1 LTRTAEWHIF
11 TVVPMMLV
19 IDDDETVRD
28 LFVSFFGEN
37 GYGVAAASE
46 AKSGLEI
53 IMQEKIDL
61 LFLDLVMPGMR
72 GIDLLKELAAVKMR
86 IPTIVMTAVAEVE
99 TAVEAMRLGAFD
111 YITKPF
117 ILDELLLLAERALKM
132 HTLQKENAMLQKQL
146 KKKYDLQGL
155 IGSSSQML
163 KVCKLIEKIA
173 DTESTVL
180 IYGES
185 GTGKE
190 VVANTIHY
198 NSSRSQSPFVPIN
211 CAAIPKD
218 LLESELFGHEK
229 GAFTGAVNMR
239 MGCFELA
246 AGGTIFLDEIGE
258 LHPSLQA
265 KLLRVLQERS
275 LERVGGTKTVKVD
288 VRILAAT
295 NKDLEKATRE
305 GTFREDLFYR
315 LNVIPLHIPPLRKRK
330 EDIPLLFEHF
340 MNSYARKKKKE
351 PLRVSPEAMEA
362 IMHYRWPGNVRELE
376 NLVERIVI
384 LDDDGIVTGEDLP
397 ERFSSCAPAAEHPAV
412 SPVGHASDI
421 SLPESGVDIN
431 SILDDVERSLI
442 VQAMQKAGGVKKK
455 AAELLGL
462 NRTTLLEKLKKKGIE
477 WKTPDKTQS

>member
-1 LTRTAEWHIF
+1 
-11 TVVPMMLV
+11 MLV

-28 LFVSFFGEN
+28 LFVSFFQEN
-37 GYGVAAASE
+37 GYSVAVASE
-46 AKSGLEI
+46 AKTGLEI
-53 IMQEKIDL
+53 IMQEKIDI
-61 LFLDLVMPGMR
+61 LFLDLVMPGMG
-72 GIDLLKELAAVKMR
+72 GIDLLKELAAVNMR
-86 IPTIVMTAVAEVE
+86 IPTIVMTAFAAVE

-117 ILDELLLLAERALKM
+117 ILDELLLLTERALKM
-132 HTLQKENAMLQKQL
+132 HTLQKENAMLKKQL
-146 KKKYDLQGL
+146 KKKYDFQRL
-155 IGSSSQML
+155 IGTSPQML
-163 KVCKLIEKIA
+163 NVCKLIEKIA

-239 MGCFELA
+239 MGRFELA

-265 KLLRVLQERS
+265 KLLRVLQEKS
-275 LERVGGTKTVKVD
+275 FERVGGTKTVKVD

-295 NKDLEKATRE
+295 NKDLENATRE

-315 LNVIPLHIPPLRKRK
+315 LNVIPLHIPPLRKRR
-330 EDIPLLFEHF
+330 EDIPVLLDHF
-340 MNSYARKKKKE
+340 INSYAKKKKKE
-351 PLRVSPEAMEA
+351 PLKVSSEAMDA

-384 LDDDGIVTGEDLP
+384 LDDDGIVTVEDLP
-397 ERFSSCAPAAEHPAV
+397 ERFSSGALTAEHPSV
-412 SPVGHASDI
+412 SSGGHTSDI
-421 SLPESGVDIN
+421 ALPDAGVDIN
-431 SILDDVERSLI
+431 AILDDVERSLI

-477 WKTPDKTQS
+477 TQILDKTQS

>member
-1 LTRTAEWHIF
+1 
-11 TVVPMMLV
+11 MLV

-37 GYGVAAASE
+37 GYEVSAVSE
-46 AKSGLEI
+46 ARAGLEI
-53 IMQEKIDL
+53 IMQEKIDI
-61 LFLDLVMPGMR
+61 LFLDLVMPGMG
-72 GIDLLKELAAVKMR
+72 GIELLKELAAVNIR
-86 IPTIVMTAVAEVE
+86 IPTIVMTAFAAVE

-132 HTLQKENAMLQKQL
+132 HTLQKENAMLKKQL
-146 KKKYDLQGL
+146 KKKYDFQRI
-155 IGSSSQML
+155 IGTSPEML

-198 NSSRSQSPFVPIN
+198 NSSRSQSPYVPIN

-239 MGCFELA
+239 MGRFELA

-265 KLLRVLQERS
+265 KLLRVLQEKS
-275 LERVGGTKTVKVD
+275 FERVGGTKTVKVD

-340 MNSYARKKKKE
+340 MNSYAKRKRKE
-351 PLRVSPEAMEA
+351 PLKVSSEAMDA
-362 IMHYRWPGNVRELE
+362 ILHYTWPGNVRELE
-376 NLVERIVI
+376 NLVERMVI
-384 LDDDGIVTGEDLP
+384 LDDDGIVKLDDLP
-397 ERFSSCAPAAEHPAV
+397 ERFSSGAHAAENSSSPAG
-412 SPVGHASDI
+412 GHASDI
-421 SLPESGVDIN
+421 ELPDSGLDIN

-442 VQAMQKAGGVKKK
+442 IQAMQKAGGVKKK

-462 NRTTLLEKLKKKGIE
+462 NRTTLLEKLKKKGIDNGN
-477 WKTPDKTQS
+477 PV